1 MQFCVEKPSKG
12 FATLQQAGED
22 LKVLPACGNRRLK
35 RWCSISIQG
44 ARSKNLACNKQE
56 KLRSASGS
64 WQRLKRWCSISIQAA
79 RSKDLATEVTD
90 KNDSRASGRWLPWS
104 SRERQWATSLMDSW
118 IFSVRSRSCSNDRW
132 SCRTIASKADLE
144 KEESWQQQPS
154 IALEASHYF
163 GLDNLLLE
171 GVADRDWGIT
181 FSDGNG
187 SINKQKLFSDLL
199 FYKKWALLSTF
210 TLTRFWDPRRQK
222 GQLIQ

>member
-35 RWCSISIQG
+35 RWCSVSIQG
-44 ARSKNLACNKQE
+44 ARSKDLACNKQE

-163 GLDNLLLE
+163 GL
-171 GVADRDWGIT
+171 IT
-181 FSDGNG
+181 SC
-187 SINKQKLFSDLL
+187 
-199 FYKKWALLSTF
+199 
-210 TLTRFWDPRRQK
+210 
-222 GQLIQ
+222 